1 MIEIFGNEQI
11 DWFRKYYPY
20 TRGIPSHDTIER
32 LMACIEPAEFNSY
45 LQQWLQSIREAPE
58 ASSLITID
66 GKHIKSSYDTA
77 KQQSAIHVLTAFA
90 TQQGICLQQVKTSDK
105 SNEIKKC
112 RSY

>member
-1 MIEIFGNEQI
+1 
-11 DWFRKYYPY
+11 
-20 TRGIPSHDTIER
+20 
-32 LMACIEPAEFNSY
+32 MACIEPAEINSC

-105 SNEIKKC
+105 SNEIKKVQELLNLLSIEQC
-112 RSY
+112 IICIDAMGCQRQIAQKNRR